1 MECIANAKTNNN
13 YRRNVNMPSAK
24 KIYKDQEKYRKLR
37 NGQRR
42 RNYQQTQGNSPR
54 PWTPLEEQAALEHR
68 ISDRELSDEIC
79 RSVEAIQ
86 IKRSRLKREMRK
98 SRDN

>member
-1 MECIANAKTNNN
+1 
-13 YRRNVNMPSAK
+13 MPSAK
-24 KIYKDQEKYRKLR
+24 KFYKDQERYRELR

-42 RNYQQTQGNSPR
+42 RNYQQTQGNAPR
-54 PWTPLEEQAALEHR
+54 PWTHLEEQAVLEHKV
-68 ISDRELSDEIC
+68 SDRELADTIC

-98 SRDN
+98 K